1 MDKRKYVF
9 VGNREYV
16 LRKMIEM
23 GLDIKVVYVME
34 NSFLHHRLEK
44 LHFIDYIAVS
54 KKKQFLELLS
64 SVDYDVL
71 VSNGCKY
78 ILPINDMKEAL
89 YINIHPSHLPDLKGM
104 DPINGACLFNR
115 TAGAACHII
124 DAGIDTGKIIS
135 RVSVPMTDDIDATL
149 LFQLSFKAEVM
160 AFEEAYNKDFCVLE
174 QQPII
179 EDALYY
185 TISPADLLIDFSKD
199 FEGLENQSKAFGY
212 KSKGL
217 YFKCEG
223 AVYKCFKLS
232 KVINPFVINLAK
244 EREEHEIIVSFDNSV
259 LIKHKDGVL
268 RIDGIVYEG
277 EALQEG
283 QLLENCKVEDIQL

>member
-1 MDKRKYVF
+1 MDTRKYVF

-16 LRKMIEM
+16 LRRMIEM
-23 GLDIKVVYVME
+23 GLDIKEVFVME

-44 LHFIDYIAVS
+44 HHFIDYTVVS

-64 SVDYDVL
+64 VVDYDVL

-89 YINIHPSHLPDLKGM
+89 YINVHPSNLPDLKGM

-135 RVSVPMTDDIDATL
+135 RVSIPMTNDVDATL

-160 AFEEAYNKDFCVLE
+160 AFEKAFERNFRIIE

-179 EDALYY
+179 DDAIYY
-185 TISPADLLIDFSKD
+185 TISQSDLLIDFSKD
-199 FEGLENQSKAFGY
+199 IESLEQQSRAFGY
-212 KSKGL
+212 RSKGL
-217 YFKCEG
+217 FFKSNG
-223 AVYKCFKLS
+223 QVYKCFQMS
-232 KVINPFVINLAK
+232 GVNNPFVVELSKDKKIQ
-244 EREEHEIIVSFDNSV
+244 EVFISFDNSV
-259 LIKHKDGVL
+259 VIKTKNGVL
-268 RIDGIVYEG
+268 RLDGIVYDNEPIK
-277 EALQEG
+277 EG
-283 QLLENCKVEDIQL
+283 QILENCSTEEII